1 MFLVDYKD
9 DTFGCLR
16 NWEKVLF
23 LLLKV
28 QLHALLMKNVRM
40 ALGMSHII
48 AQVEIVLWFC

>member
-9 DTFGCLR
+9 DTLR
-16 NWEKVLF
+16 VPPNWEKVVF
-23 LLLKV
+23 LHLKV
-28 QLHALLMKNVRM
+28 QLHVLLMKNVRM